1 MQKPGII
8 GLQEE
13 MQRLLACIGDGNNL
27 HIYGPEGA
35 GKSALLAWV
44 HSNWREIDQSLIPV
58 YCQSSGTL
66 RQILLCI
73 STFLLGHFKNLESV
87 DKFKG
92 VREIGRASDIK
103 GLNIR
108 ALRDLVFAYL
118 PRRKFCIILDHLE
131 LVTPRINGFLSV
143 LYENSLVIT
152 ASRQS
157 WDLADYSF
165 KGRLDY
171 CLYLVPKLRV
181 ENLKRK
187 EALFLMDSLAG
198 GIEIGQSQRRELFD
212 EVFRVSGG
220 NPGLITRIF
229 ERAQMPEYLKGG
241 RLNLTLIMLDL
252 RINEARG
259 R

>member
-1 MQKPGII
+1 MKG
-8 GLQEE
+8 
-13 MQRLLACIGDGNNL
+13 LLACIRNGKNL

-44 HSNWREIDQSLIPV
+44 YSSWREIDQSLIPV

-73 STFLLGHFKNLESV
+73 SSFLLGHFKNLESV
-87 DKFKG
+87 DKFKR
-92 VREIGRASDIK
+92 VRKIGRASDIK
-103 GLNIR
+103 GLSIR
-108 ALRDLVFAYL
+108 ALKDLVFAYL
-118 PRRKFCIILDHLE
+118 PRRRFCIILDHLE
-131 LVTPRINGFLSV
+131 CVTPKINGFLHV
-143 LYENSLVIT
+143 LYENALVIN

-165 KGRLDY
+165 KGRRDY

-181 ENLKRK
+181 ENLRRK
-187 EALFLMDSLAG
+187 EALLLMDRLAG
-198 GIEIGQSQRRELFD
+198 DIEIGQSQKRELFD
-212 EVFRVSGG
+212 EVFRVTSG

-229 ERAQMPEYLKGG
+229 ERAQMPEYRKGG

-252 RINEARG
+252 RIEEAGG